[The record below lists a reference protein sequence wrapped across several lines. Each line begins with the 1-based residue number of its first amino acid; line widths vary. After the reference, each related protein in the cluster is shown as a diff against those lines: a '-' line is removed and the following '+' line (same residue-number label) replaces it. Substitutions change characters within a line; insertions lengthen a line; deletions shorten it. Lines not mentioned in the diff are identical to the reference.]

1 MTNSTI
7 GGLVQ
12 LLHGG
17 CNDELFELFKS
28 FNKLSLPM
36 ACRASRAESRS
47 PFDFGAILRD
57 HPEDT
62 RGAQSFLKR
71 RFGLDLCTGI

>member
-12 LLHGG
+12 SLHGVS
-17 CNDELFELFKS
+17 NDELFKS

-36 ACRASRAESRS
+36 ACRASRAESKS
-47 PFDFGAILRD
+47 PFDFGAILCD

-71 RFGLDLCTGI
+71 RFGLDLCNDI